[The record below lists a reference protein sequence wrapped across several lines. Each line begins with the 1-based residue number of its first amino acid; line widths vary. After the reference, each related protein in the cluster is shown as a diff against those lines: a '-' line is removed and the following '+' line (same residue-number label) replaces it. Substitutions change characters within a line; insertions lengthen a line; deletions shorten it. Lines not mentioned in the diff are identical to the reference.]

1 MREERIARAGKRYRI
16 ELICD
21 GVPGEQRVEPAV
33 GFLAGGRETHR
44 MGVGWER
51 RCY

>member
-21 GVPGEQRVEPAV
+21 GVPAVEAKEQRKRWTAD
-33 GFLAGGRETHR
+33 R
-44 MGVGWER
+44 
-51 RCY
+51 